1 MRKIP
6 NERQELA
13 KKILEY
19 NRKRLYE
26 MPRKFAVLEEALK
39 PEVKDFLLKII
50 AYWLK
55 KDCIAYGRHDMVY
68 FLGTQKGTYEVRKK
82 QTRGVTNRYI
92 NYLCALGLLKKLK
105 QEITY
110 GYDSYNK
117 TARRFFN
124 KRRLTKININ
134 MLRYNF
140 DPDKEPYNTFE
151 LIKYTSEVLECCCER
166 AERLLSKNITPGNI
180 SYNHLALNGLEDIAR
195 EVYLEDRE
203 GAVGKKQREYYML
216 LEVAEFIIGQKGYT
230 TKEEICTNLE
240 LTDNEIKK
248 VFAIFKND
256 FYSRYN
262 YRRPTAEQKKLFN
275 LENDNWIITKKQP

>member
-55 KDCIAYGRHDMVY
+55 KDCIAYGSHHMVY
-68 FLGTQKGTYEVRKK
+68 FLGTQKGTYAIRKRTTK
-82 QTRGVTNRYI
+82 GVTNRYI
-92 NYLCALGLLKKLK
+92 NYLCALGLLKKIE
-105 QEITY
+105 QQIFY
-110 GYDSYNK
+110 GYDTK
-117 TARRFFN
+117 ERRYFRKNFIS
-124 KRRLTKININ
+124 KININ

-140 DPDKEPYNTFE
+140 DPEKEPYNTFE

-180 SYNHLALNGLEDIAR
+180 SYNQLALNGLEDIAK

-203 GAVGKKQREYYML
+203 YAENKKKREYSKL
-216 LEVAEFIIGQKGYT
+216 LEVTEFVIGQKGYA
-230 TKEEICTNLE
+230 TKEDIFTNLDFG
-240 LTDNEIKK
+240 DNEIKR

-262 YRRPTAEQKKLFN
+262 YRRPTVEQKEQFN
-275 LENDNWIITKKQP
+275 LTNDNWIITKKQP